1 MASEKNETK
10 GMLFFNFL
18 SIVGI
23 TLFAVFNFIGMMFF
37 FDGTIGTS
45 LLITLGLT
53 VLLAALLILMCVAKA
68 KDNNISLW
76 RTVEFSALALFIIT
90 AGASFF
96 GPVRSLCIM
105 GSKSEIQAAAQADK
119 AAIAAL
125 FAEYEEKEK
134 EAITHTQNGLG
145 SCIGKDMQEDLA
157 NWCRE
162 ANLTTGSGSLKQ
174 KSINSFA
181 DNQRLL
187 LIDGMQN
194 NIKAPAE
201 VTLNSSIGV
210 FESWNIFS
218 MPAQPAI
225 LQDLAGE
232 TAEALTDLSGKAN
245 LPFIENDDYTNEGY
259 ISQENQTFTYDAPQM
274 KSAKAISN
282 VGYGKWYAWLI
293 LVVMHV
299 LTLCS
304 YFWTQRSRKTSI
316 KEQAITGGSTIL

>member
-1 MASEKNETK
+1 
-10 GMLFFNFL
+10 
-18 SIVGI
+18 
-23 TLFAVFNFIGMMFF
+23 
-37 FDGTIGTS
+37 
-45 LLITLGLT
+45 
-53 VLLAALLILMCVAKA
+53 
-68 KDNNISLW
+68 
-76 RTVEFSALALFIIT
+76 
-90 AGASFF
+90 
-96 GPVRSLCIM
+96 
-105 GSKSEIQAAAQADK
+105 
-119 AAIAAL
+119 
-125 FAEYEEKEK
+125 
-134 EAITHTQNGLG
+134 
-145 SCIGKDMQEDLA
+145 
-157 NWCRE
+157 
-162 ANLTTGSGSLKQ
+162 
-174 KSINSFA
+174 
-181 DNQRLL
+181 
-187 LIDGMQN
+187 MQN

-210 FESWNIFS
+210 LESWNIFS

>member
-1 MASEKNETK
+1 
-10 GMLFFNFL
+10 
-18 SIVGI
+18 
-23 TLFAVFNFIGMMFF
+23 
-37 FDGTIGTS
+37 
-45 LLITLGLT
+45 
-53 VLLAALLILMCVAKA
+53 
-68 KDNNISLW
+68 
-76 RTVEFSALALFIIT
+76 
-90 AGASFF
+90 
-96 GPVRSLCIM
+96 
-105 GSKSEIQAAAQADK
+105 
-119 AAIAAL
+119 
-125 FAEYEEKEK
+125 
-134 EAITHTQNGLG
+134 
-145 SCIGKDMQEDLA
+145 MQEDLA
-157 NWCRE
+157 DWCRE

-232 TAEALTDLSGKAN
+232 TAEALTNLSGKAN

>member
-1 MASEKNETK
+1 MSSEKNEPK

-145 SCIGKDMQEDLA
+145 SCIGKDM
-157 NWCRE
+157 
-162 ANLTTGSGSLKQ
+162 
-174 KSINSFA
+174 
-181 DNQRLL
+181 
-187 LIDGMQN
+187 
-194 NIKAPAE
+194 
-201 VTLNSSIGV
+201 
-210 FESWNIFS
+210 
-218 MPAQPAI
+218 
-225 LQDLAGE
+225 
-232 TAEALTDLSGKAN
+232 
-245 LPFIENDDYTNEGY
+245 
-259 ISQENQTFTYDAPQM
+259 
-274 KSAKAISN
+274 
-282 VGYGKWYAWLI
+282 
-293 LVVMHV
+293 
-299 LTLCS
+299 
-304 YFWTQRSRKTSI
+304 
-316 KEQAITGGSTIL
+316 

>member
-1 MASEKNETK
+1 MSSEKNEPK

-157 NWCRE
+157 DWCRE
-162 ANLTTGSGSLKQ
+162 ANLTTGSGNLKQ
-174 KSINSFA
+174 ESINSFA

-232 TAEALTDLSGKAN
+232 TAEALTNLSGKAN

-282 VGYGKWYAWLI
+282 VGYSKWYAWLI